1 MVDSGWSAAIQPY
14 KQHFIHFFWHSSN
27 KYHKKSHN
35 SPSVKLIWPL
45 SKSLSSSHLVIF
57 PLIQHVNSENWLF
70 AYPLA
75 HARSRQMLL
84 LWENQCLSVLL
95 QCFICE
101 WSEFFASSFYRILER
116 HVIKTAGSDGA
127 LYGCKSAWDMND
139 DEGEKKKKKPC
150 VSDETPGQF
159 ASNTFWVV
167 CNEHIPLKR
176 CI

>member
-1 MVDSGWSAAIQPY
+1 MGTLAGQRLYSPI
-14 KQHFIHFFWHSSN
+14 SSILYIFSDIPPIN
-27 KYHKKSHN
+27 IIKKSHN

-75 HARSRQMLL
+75 HARPRQMLL

-116 HVIKTAGSDGA
+116 HAIKTAGSDGA

-139 DEGEKKKKKPC
+139 DEGGKKKKTLR
-150 VSDETPGQF
+150 EWW
-159 ASNTFWVV
+159 NTRP
-167 CNEHIPLKR
+167 I